1 MEVSD
6 SVISRGFVTIATGR
20 EEYYILAHNLLMS
33 YRFHSRSQ
41 VPFAVICDKENE
53 YTADFDKVVL
63 MDNPKYSVFD
73 KLRLPELA
81 PYDETIFI
89 EADCLVYADL
99 NGMWDLFKDGP
110 DFGGLG
116 IPLSLDDERGWIR
129 PEFLGKFTGLV
140 KEQCLHQGGVSFMRK
155 GNLKDFMLTCEDIYL
170 HLDDFHFGLPN
181 EEPIIILACMVHGY
195 KPVMDWFDVFCYYP
209 VCAITMIDIL
219 DGVLEFNQKP
229 NGPNSRPGIF
239 LVHWGTKYTREKLY
253 QREAQAVV
261 SQMRLRG
268 LAKLA
273 AFCAYKVKLL
283 NYNSLKRKIPLPVKT
298 FVWKILVLFNRS
310 LRQS

>member
-1 MEVSD
+1 MSD
-6 SVISRGFVTIATGR
+6 AVISRGFVTIATGK

-33 YRFHSRSQ
+33 YRFHSRSK

-89 EADCLVYADL
+89 EADCLAYADL
-99 NGMWDLFKDGP
+99 DGMWDIFRDGP

-116 IPLSLDDERGWIR
+116 IPLALDDEKGWLR
-129 PEFLGKFTGLV
+129 PEFLGKYTGLV
-140 KEQCLHQGGVSFMRK
+140 KEQCWHQGGVYFMRK
-155 GNLKDFMLTCEDIYL
+155 GNLNDFMLTCEDIYL
-170 HLDDFHFGLPN
+170 HLDEYHFGLPN
-181 EEPIIILACMVHGY
+181 EEPIFILACMVHGY

-209 VCAITMIDIL
+209 ACVITKIDIL
-219 DGVLEFNQKP
+219 RGVLEFFLEKE
-229 NGPNSRPGIF
+229 GRVARPGLF
-239 LVHWGTKYTREKLY
+239 LVHWGTSNTREKLY
-253 QREAQAVV
+253 QREARAVI
-261 SQMRLRG
+261 SQMRRCFLVRWAG
-268 LAKLA
+268 FLE
-273 AFCAYKVKLL
+273 YRVKLL
-283 NYNSLKRKIPLPVKT
+283 RYVDWKEKIPLPVKT
-298 FVWKILVLFNRS
+298 FLWKILVLFNRS

>member
-6 SVISRGFVTIATGR
+6 LVINRGFVTIATGR

-99 NGMWDLFKDGP
+99 NGMWNLFKDGP

-116 IPLSLDDERGWIR
+116 IPLSLDDKRGWIR
-129 PEFLGKFTGLV
+129 PEFLGKYTSLV
-140 KEQCLHQGGVSFMRK
+140 KEQCWHQGGVYFMRK
-155 GNLKDFMLTCEDIYL
+155 GSLKDFMLTCEDIYL

-181 EEPIIILACMVHGY
+181 EEPIFILACMVHGY
-195 KPVMDWFDVFCYYP
+195 KPVKNWVDVFCYYP
-209 VCAITMIDIL
+209 ECDITMLDIL
-219 DGVLEFNQKP
+219 YGVLEFNLKSDR
-229 NGPNSRPGIF
+229 NMVRLGAF
-239 LVHWGTKYTREKLY
+239 LVHWGTSNTQEELY
-253 QREAQAVV
+253 QREVQALV
-261 SQMRLRG
+261 SQKRRGGVARLAG
-268 LAKLA
+268 
-273 AFCAYKVKLL
+273 FCAYKVKLFS
-283 NYNSLKRKIPLPVKT
+283 YNILKWKILLPVKT